1 MTQSTLRT
9 IWMAAALPIF
19 VFILNMHL
27 HTQNSDFALV
37 VKLPFEFK
45 PSENITRVG
54 YALYGLR
61 MIALFFWTIPS
72 LAWVHAKGESGSA
85 ASAFPFRLLDIA
97 PASRS
102 GVVVQALAF
111 LLLIGAPFLSAYHFW
126 QIIDDFATVCRPD
139 PTASC
144 LGIWSRPD
152 RQGGLWDHTYRLTD
166 GTTNNGPSY
175 EPVVEPMLA
184 LALLAVAL
192 GFVVLLL
199 REMYRAQRRPLIVSE
214 TS

>member
-1 MTQSTLRT
+1 MT
-9 IWMAAALPIF
+9 AALLIF
-19 VFILNMHL
+19 VFIFNMHL

-45 PSENITRVG
+45 PSENITRVE
-54 YALYGLR
+54 YALYGVR
-61 MIALFFWTIPS
+61 MTALFFWTIPF

-97 PASRS
+97 PASRA

-111 LLLIGAPFLSAYHFW
+111 LLLISAPFVSAYHFW

-139 PTASC
+139 PTAPC

-152 RQGGLWDHTYRLTD
+152 RPGGLWDHTYRLTD
-166 GTTNNGPSY
+166 GITNNGPTY

-184 LALLAVAL
+184 LALLAVAQ
-192 GFVVLLL
+192 VDAELLL
-199 REMYRAQRRPLIVSE
+199 PIAC
-214 TS
+214 

>member
-1 MTQSTLRT
+1 MT
-9 IWMAAALPIF
+9 AALSIS
-19 VFILNMHL
+19 VFIFNMHL

-61 MIALFFWTIPS
+61 MIALFFWTIPF
-72 LAWVHAKGESGSA
+72 LAWVHARGESGSA

-97 PASRS
+97 PASRE

-111 LLLIGAPFLSAYHFW
+111 LLLISAPFGSAVNFW
-126 QIIDDFATVCRPD
+126 QILGDEGKVCQSNPATTCE
-139 PTASC
+139 
-144 LGIWSRPD
+144 GIWSRPA
-152 RQGGLWDHTYRLTD
+152 QPGGFWYHTYRLTD
-166 GTTNNGPSY
+166 GTTNRGPSY

-199 REMYRAQRRPLIVSE
+199 REMYRAQKRPVTVSE